1 MRLEKCYVCSS
12 TVYPGHGSTFV
23 RNDSKIFRF
32 CRSKCSKNFKM
43 KRNPRKMRW
52 TKAYRKAHGKEMV
65 VDSTFSFEKKRNVPL
80 KYDRDLWANTLL
92 AMKRIAEIK
101 EKRERQFIK
110 DRLKQ
115 SKEDKNQLAIQEV
128 ERGINLIAA
137 PTLRTKEQVQRVT
150 AVQKKAV
157 AEKMEE

>member
-65 VDSTFSFEKKRNVPL
+65 VDSTFNFEKKRNVPL

-101 EKRERQFIK
+101 ERRERQFIK

-115 SKEDKNQLAIQEV
+115 SKETKNQIALAEV

-137 PTLRTKEQVQRVT
+137 PTLKTKEQLLRVANVST
-150 AVQKKAV
+150 KKEV
-157 AEKMEE
+157 ETMEE